1 MNNPP
6 RVAFFADSFHDIN
19 GAAHTSRQLD
29 AFARRT
35 GKPFLSVYCGAHDQL
50 DDAGSNWT
58 LQLKR
63 GRWAV
68 SLDDGLAFD
77 PMLFLHR
84 QKILRTLRD
93 FKPDIIHV
101 TGPGDVG
108 SMGAW
113 AAHTLQIP
121 LIASWHTNL
130 HEFAARRTE
139 ALLAPLPV
147 SWKKS
152 AAAFTERWS
161 LWIALWFYS
170 LARVTLAPNRELMK
184 LIGDDTKKPV
194 FPMARGIDT
203 EAFSP
208 LHRTRREGPVTL
220 GYVGRLRPEKNVRFL
235 ASLEK
240 ALVERNAGPFRLL
253 IVGDGSERQW
263 LEQNLRHA
271 EFTGV
276 LTGRELSQ
284 AYANMD
290 AFVFPSQTDT
300 FGNVIL
306 EALASGAPA
315 IVTASGGPKYLI
327 ADNVSG
333 FVANNEQAFFD
344 KAQLLIEDRNLLDF
358 MRHEAREH
366 SRQFSWDR
374 VFESE
379 VYTAYRVCLAHTNQ
393 PDSELAAPAPLNSN
407 RNRTFT
413 MQ

>member
-19 GAAHTSRQLD
+19 GAAHTSRKLD

-35 GKPFLSVYCGAHDQL
+35 GKPFLCVHCGPNDRL
-50 DDAGSNWT
+50 DCDGSNWT

-63 GRWAV
+63 GRWAF

-77 PMLFLHR
+77 PLLFLR
-84 QKILRTLRD
+84 RRELLETLLA
-93 FKPDIIHV
+93 FKPDLIHV

-108 SMGAW
+108 ILGAW
-113 AAHTLQIP
+113 AAHSLQIP

-139 ALLAPLPV
+139 ALLAPLPL

-161 LWIALWFYS
+161 LRIVLWFYS
-170 LARVTLAPNRELMK
+170 LARATLAPNQELMK
-184 LIGDDTKKPV
+184 LIGDNTSKPV
-194 FPMARGIDT
+194 FPMARGIDMD
-203 EAFSP
+203 AFSP
-208 LHRTRREGPVTL
+208 VHRTRREGPVTL

-263 LEQNLRHA
+263 LEQNPRHA

-306 EALASGAPA
+306 EAMASGAPA

-333 FVANNEQAFFD
+333 FVTDSEQTFFD

-374 VFESE
+374 VFEAE
-379 VYTAYRVCLAHTNQ
+379 VYTAYRICLAHTNQ
-393 PDSELAAPAPLNSN
+393 PETEPVAPAQLNSSS
-407 RNRTFT
+407 NRTFT